1 MDNNRQIVK
10 IVQSIVKI
18 DADNSNSE
26 SRRLKPDEFYG
37 LKKSLFLATGSNIV
51 LEINLFPEQCCSSD
65 SIEVVK
71 YIVYEEGALSAQ
83 KLPKLFWVEI
93 DNYAVLWVA

>member
-26 SRRLKPDEFYG
+26 ARKLKPDEFYG
-37 LKKSLFLATGSNIV
+37 LKNSLFLATGSNIV
-51 LEINLFPEQCCSSD
+51 LEINLFPEQGCSNG

-71 YIVYEEGALSAQ
+71 YIVYEEGALSP
-83 KLPKLFWVEI
+83 PKPPKPFWVEI
-93 DNYAVLWVA
+93 DSYAAL